1 MRTRDIAA
9 VAEDLWRL
17 TRLFARAKATVLGDD
32 EATRLM
38 LLMPLRRL
46 GPMRTGALAEAVH
59 SDASTVSRQVA
70 DLVQEGLV
78 ERRADPADGR
88 ATVLVPS
95 AKAVRIVDEA
105 CAHRDAHFAELFAD
119 WTAADVQHL
128 RRLLGRFADAVE
140 THLATGPTRNQ
151 P

>member
-9 VAEDLWRL
+9 VADDLLRL
-17 TRLFARAKATVLGDD
+17 TRCVSRAKAQVLGDD

-38 LLMPLRRL
+38 LLMPLRRQ

-70 DLVQEGLV
+70 ELVHDGLV

-88 ATVLVPS
+88 ATVLALRAEAEPL
-95 AKAVRIVDEA
+95 VDEA
-105 CAHRDAHFAELFAD
+105 FAHRDAHFAELFAD
-119 WTAADVQHL
+119 WTTADIQQL
-128 RRLLGRFADAVE
+128 RRLLARLADGVE
-140 THLATGPTRNQ
+140 SHTMRGNA
-151 P
+151 